1 MNGDLQ
7 IQIYCFL
14 GKTEK
19 CELSEAMLFQKD
31 SIWKMH
37 STIDYL
43 YLKLGNTRFSK
54 S

>member
-19 CELSEAMLFQKD
+19 RDLSEAMLFQKD